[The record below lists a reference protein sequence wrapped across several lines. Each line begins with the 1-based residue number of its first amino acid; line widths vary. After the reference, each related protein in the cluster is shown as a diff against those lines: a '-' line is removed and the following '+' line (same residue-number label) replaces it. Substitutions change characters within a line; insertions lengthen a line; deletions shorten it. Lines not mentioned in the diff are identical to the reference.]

1 LQFCAIRICQQPLH
15 PIVMY
20 ITIHAG
26 CAYWNVCGETPAHEK
41 CLPYLSTEFPLPHA
55 HTSTEYSHVLYI
67 WQWINAWVAQ
77 AIPFYWKKKQT

>member
-26 CAYWNVCGETPAHEK
+26 CAY
-41 CLPYLSTEFPLPHA
+41 
-55 HTSTEYSHVLYI
+55 
-67 WQWINAWVAQ
+67 
-77 AIPFYWKKKQT
+77 